1 MAKLEK
7 LEVSFISLV
16 GKPANKK
23 DIVWKAR
30 DKFSDTK
37 LIKISKA
44 TDEGLVRGVVYEPN
58 VKDTDGDWADAE
70 TIRKAAH
77 DFLAS
82 GRNFNVDENHNQA
95 PTGASVVE
103 SFINPKGAWEVAIK
117 MDPASEAF
125 QAVKKGDYAGL
136 SMMAVCVKKDEEPP
150 RQQDEVEVLKATV
163 EKQSKEIEALALALK
178 GLPKSRQ
185 LTIDADG
192 NVTITKGDGSKET
205 NDEAKDPE
213 VLAEFDF
220 SNLI

>member
-7 LEVSFISLV
+7 IEVSFISLV

-23 DIVWKAR
+23 DIVWKSR

-37 LIKISKA
+37 LVKVSKA
-44 TDEGLVRGVVYEPN
+44 TDEGLVRGIVYEPN
-58 VKDTDGDWADAE
+58 IKDADGDWADAE

-82 GRNFNVDENHNQA
+82 GRNFNVDENHNKT
-95 PTGASVVE
+95 PSGAAVVE
-103 SFINPKGAWEVAIK
+103 SFVNEKGAWEVAIQ
-117 MDPASEAF
+117 MDPASAAF
-125 QAVKKGDYAGL
+125 QSVKKGDYAGI

-150 RQQDEVEVLKATV
+150 RQENEIEALRATV
-163 EKQSKEIEALALALK
+163 AKQSQEIEALALALK

-185 LTIDADG
+185 LVIDDSG
-192 NVTITKGDGSKET
+192 NVSITKGDGKKEE
-205 NDEAKDPE
+205 DAEDPE

-220 SNLI
+220 TKLT